1 MDRAQID
8 RLRDTLD
15 SLVQI
20 RSSMEHCLTDLSATQ
35 AEMQDKLSQAKR
47 NDVPG
52 AEQRLLHIL
61 KQQTSQ
67 MSQSLDQVQHDNQN
81 LTTAVK
87 TELYVLLQKSSKQMD
102 RISSGFA
109 SGPNAET
116 QPVDKLLA
124 VALLHQ
130 ADDNDMDDGVAL
142 DADEVQDESN
152 VSDAHDLTG
161 EQVSQNSFSID

>member
-15 SLVQI
+15 SLIQI
-20 RSSMEHCLTDLSATQ
+20 RSNMEHCLTDLSATQ
-35 AEMQDKLSQAKR
+35 AEMQQKLIQAKR

-67 MSQSLDQVQHDNQN
+67 MSQSLDQVQNDNQH

-87 TELYVLLQKSSKQMD
+87 TELCALLQKSSKQMD
-102 RISSGFA
+102 RISEFA
-109 SGPNAET
+109 SGPGAGM
-116 QPVDKLLA
+116 QPADQLLA
-124 VALLHQ
+124 VALLDQ
-130 ADDNDMDDGVAL
+130 EDDNEEAL
-142 DADEVQDESN
+142 DADELRDETN

-161 EQVSQNSFSID
+161 EQVSQSSFSID